1 MGKMFG
7 YVLALALLAAAINVG
22 GLVWSGA
29 KDPASSAF
37 TAYTHPPPDLVAS
50 TPENGYFMLVGFAAG
65 PNADPVKVGYD
76 IWREAENARGHY
88 YYDYAKE
95 GRTELRAS
103 LDLTQ
108 MIQGWKIEDFV
119 AKPDQL
125 QETLKT
131 FQAGSGALLT
141 RYTQWLDMPFDDEGY
156 GHAGSP
162 RLTELFLAH
171 RVYLAAGFA
180 QSQVK
185 GVDRL
190 ATDLPSWRVVL
201 AHAKTPPVKL
211 LAAAAVSDDTQLIS
225 ALLSRQPDDATVRRL
240 TGLAQ
245 PLTDAERALRWPV
258 QHEFVTGL
266 SRLKS
271 IPLTQGPAPR
281 QQSEDND
288 RWLTAM
294 TGLAADTLD
303 RIEFAVP
310 ANPVLSAL
318 TKKQRTL
325 NLYAAYYEDLVKAF
339 GSTPI
344 KLPTLHDAAKQGPRT
359 VLDPFLN
366 PINNIFANVPEP
378 AWAPL
383 LGYLREADA
392 RLRLAGLQV
401 VLRSAPRQQT
411 MAAAIGKAGP
421 EYYDSFTGFPMVWNA
436 PQGTIYSVGRDG
448 RDDGGESSFDV
459 AIKLN
464 EPPPPPK
471 IPVKPA
477 KPGKPE
483 KSAAKPAPKPAPQA
497 APKSTPSTPPASTPS
512 SQPANTPPPPAPA
525 APPAPV
531 APPASVAPKAPAT
544 PPASATPPAP
554 AAPPAPA
561 VPPAP
566 ATPPAPAAAAPA
578 APPAPVAPP
587 APATPPT
594 PAPAAPAN

>member
-7 YVLALALLAAAINVG
+7 YVLVLALLAAAINVG

-29 KDPASSAF
+29 KDPISDAF

-65 PNADPVKVGYD
+65 PNADPIKVGYD

-95 GRTELRAS
+95 GRAELRAS
-103 LDLTQ
+103 PDLTQ

-119 AKPDQL
+119 AKPEQFE
-125 QETLKT
+125 ETLKT
-131 FQAGSGALLT
+131 FQSGSGALLT

-156 GHAGSP
+156 GHEGSP

-180 QSQVK
+180 QSQTK

-201 AHAKTPPVKL
+201 AHAKTPAVKL
-211 LAAAAVSDDTQLIS
+211 LAAAAVSDDTRLIS
-225 ALLSRQPDDATVRRL
+225 SLLSRQPDDATVRRL

-245 PLTDAERALRWPV
+245 PLTDEERVLRWPV

-271 IPLTQGPAPR
+271 IPLTQGPAPK
-281 QQSEDND
+281 QQSADHE

-294 TGLAADTLD
+294 TGLAADTFE
-303 RIEFAVP
+303 RTEFLVP
-310 ANPVLSAL
+310 ANPILLAL

-325 NLYAAYYEDLVKAF
+325 NLYAGYYDDLVKAF
-339 GSTPI
+339 GSIPI
-344 KLPTLHDAAKQGPRT
+344 KLPTLHDAARQGPRA
-359 VLDPFLN
+359 VLDLFLN
-366 PINNIFANVPEP
+366 PVDNIFSSVPEP

-383 LGYLREADA
+383 LGYVREADA

-401 VLRSAPRQQT
+401 VLRNSPRQQT
-411 MAAAIGKAGP
+411 MATAIGKAGP
-421 EYYDSFTGFPMVWNA
+421 ELYDPFTGIPMVWNA
-436 PQGTIYSVGRDG
+436 SQGTIYSVGRDG

-459 AIKLN
+459 SVKLD
-464 EPPPPPK
+464 EPPPPQKVPVK
-471 IPVKPA
+471 PVKSVKPA

-483 KSAAKPAPKPAPQA
+483 KPVAKPAPKPTPQA
-497 APKSTPSTPPASTPS
+497 APKSIPPTSPASAPV
-512 SQPANTPPPPAPA
+512 SQPANTLAPTAPPAPA

-531 APPASVAPKAPAT
+531 
-544 PPASATPPAP
+544 
-554 AAPPAPA
+554 
-561 VPPAP
+561 
-566 ATPPAPAAAAPA
+566 
-578 APPAPVAPP
+578 
-587 APATPPT
+587 TPPT
-594 PAPAAPAN
+594 PAPAAPTN